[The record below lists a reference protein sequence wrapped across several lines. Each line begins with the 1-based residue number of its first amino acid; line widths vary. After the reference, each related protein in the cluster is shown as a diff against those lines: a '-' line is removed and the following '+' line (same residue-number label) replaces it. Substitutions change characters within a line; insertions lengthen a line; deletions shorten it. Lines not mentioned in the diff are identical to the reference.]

1 IEFAL
6 CYPRQCLL
14 PRLESRSLVRQL
26 WPGEGINQQYVELA
40 SLELNSLQ
48 KLYLHEIEEVNR
60 WWTGWGLDKYEFA
73 RQPIVKSHF
82 PIVTCFFE
90 PKFSDSR
97 VDLTKC
103 GCLVSLQ
110 DDFFDNPTTEL
121 KDLEKYYE
129 AVKRWDVSLV
139 EGLPHHMALT
149 FRCLH
154 TTVNDMFIEVIRSV
168 LKEAEWKHSRYIPT
182 FDEYIKVGVNT
193 VCAAACTMSST
204 FLLGEQVSEED
215 LKRIGPGSRL
225 LHLVSIIARL
235 SNDIVTFERELG
247 EGQMASGV
255 GCYMKEHPGCSKEQ
269 AIVHLRHLIASS
281 NRELEWELFKCRG
294 IVPDLCS
301 QGVVDFARQMSLLY
315 KRADGYANGLDMD
328 FEWLIKDFY
337 HNLLP

>member
-1 IEFAL
+1 
-6 CYPRQCLL
+6 
-14 PRLESRSLVRQL
+14 
-26 WPGEGINQQYVELA
+26 
-40 SLELNSLQ
+40 
-48 KLYLHEIEEVNR
+48 
-60 WWTGWGLDKYEFA
+60 
-73 RQPIVKSHF
+73 
-82 PIVTCFFE
+82 
-90 PKFSDSR
+90 
-97 VDLTKC
+97 
-103 GCLVSLQ
+103 
-110 DDFFDNPTTEL
+110 
-121 KDLEKYYE
+121 
-129 AVKRWDVSLV
+129 
-139 EGLPHHMALT
+139 
-149 FRCLH
+149 
-154 TTVNDMFIEVIRSV
+154 FIEVIRSV